1 MAWHDGLDTQSLA
14 SLAGEEREEAERLL
28 TEALDSGDYRP
39 AAGLAALRSK
49 NAAAKLKKQ
58 LPEVVGSQRI
68 ETARALWQ
76 IEKYP
81 PAVDA
86 LLDELERGAFWGE
99 RLDASKYLRDMK
111 TPRVVAALWRALD
124 DPEGLVRH
132 HAAVSLLVMYGLQA
146 EDEWDDQQLTIDI
159 MSDEKEKQEEA
170 VAALRKWVEEKG
182 KIVMD
187 GGGE

>member
-1 MAWHDGLDTQSLA
+1 L
-14 SLAGEEREEAERLL
+14 RE
-28 TEALDSGDYRP
+28 
-39 AAGLAALRSK
+39 
-49 NAAAKLKKQ
+49 
-58 LPEVVGSQRI
+58 V
-68 ETARALWQ
+68 
-76 IEKYP
+76 
-81 PAVDA
+81 
-86 LLDELERGAFWGE
+86 
-99 RLDASKYLRDMK
+99 K